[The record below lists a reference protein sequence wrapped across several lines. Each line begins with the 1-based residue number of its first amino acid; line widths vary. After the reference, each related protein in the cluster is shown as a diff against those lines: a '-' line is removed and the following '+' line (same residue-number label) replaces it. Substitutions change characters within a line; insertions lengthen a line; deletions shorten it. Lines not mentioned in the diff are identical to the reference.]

1 MSFQPACIVVAGPSG
16 VGKSTLIARALE
28 QLPDWMLSVSATTRP
43 IRDGEVDG
51 VNYHYYSR
59 EQFEAQVICGGF
71 LEFAQ
76 VYGNYYG
83 TPVSETQRAARSGRN
98 MVFEVDSV
106 GCLSIRALR
115 PQYPLLAIVP
125 PELEE
130 LRRRLEGRGTESAE
144 SLQLRLSNSVA
155 ELQRM
160 RGFDFAIVND
170 DIELAASQLTQ
181 VMSLVG
187 AGLTSVT
194 PRIDGI
200 LEKAGGSKT

>member
-16 VGKSTLIARALE
+16 VGKSTLIARALA
-28 QLPDWMLSVSATTRP
+28 QLPDWMLSISATTRP
-43 IRDGEVDG
+43 IRDGEQDG
-51 VNYHYYSR
+51 VNYHYLTR
-59 EQFEAQVICGGF
+59 EQFEATVISGGF

-83 TPVSETQRAARSGRN
+83 TPASEIERAASAQKN

-115 PQYPLLAIVP
+115 PQYPLVAIVP
-125 PELEE
+125 PELEV

-160 RGFDFAIVND
+160 LGFDFAIVND
-170 DIELAASQLTQ
+170 NIELAAGQLGEL
-181 VMSLVG
+181 MSLVG
-187 AGLTSVT
+187 AGLTEVR
-194 PRIDGI
+194 PGIERI
-200 LEKAGGSKT
+200 LENAGGTK

>member
-1 MSFQPACIVVAGPSG
+1 MSFDPSCIVVAGPSG
-16 VGKSTLIARALE
+16 VGKSTLIARAL
-28 QLPDWMLSVSATTRP
+28 QLLPDWMLSVSATTRP

-51 VNYHYYSR
+51 VNYHYFSR
-59 EQFEAQVICGGF
+59 EQFEAEVISGGF

-83 TPVSETQRAARSGRN
+83 TPVSETIRAAQAGKH
-98 MVFEVDSV
+98 MVFEVDTV

-115 PQYPLLAIVP
+115 PQYPLVAIVP
-125 PELEE
+125 PELAE

-170 DIELAASQLTQ
+170 ELELAAGQLTQ
-181 VMSLVG
+181 LMALVG
-187 AGLTSVT
+187 AGLTQVR

-200 LEKAGGSKT
+200 LEKAGGSK